1 MPGGGSRPDPQ
12 QAPKGPRKLDMAFPP
27 AYNGFS
33 TEQGVT
39 MALSQSQKII
49 AFLEKHRG
57 GSFTARQIA
66 EAIVQQYAS
75 DYAKKRNN
83 PRFADDKAFLSQ
95 IIAEI
100 GSQKDT
106 LKRLRPTLVWQDRP
120 KPRRYCIPL
129 EETQEARDT
138 AQGETCER
146 DEESC
151 ACEERTLLEQELY
164 PLLASYLW
172 SELHL
177 YSMRIREGRSHNT
190 RGNGGNQWLHPD
202 IVAMEPVDKAW
213 GKHVKA
219 CGHAS
224 GSTCVRLWSFEV
236 KKTLTVANIRKCF
249 FQAVSSSSWAH
260 EGISS
265 PRSSPTTGW
274 NRAQDAFRPCTAS
287 GLSCSI
293 RKSVGK
299 RNPAPRTEKP
309 DADWQSIDRLAKK
322 NEISTNS
329 LSWFPSTSN
338 RRCRKK
344 DWDNKTAWDL
354 CLSGGYRTALA
365 PPVLPQKR
373 KAGTAPYPFS
383 RKAQQPCAA
392 VGAGFIYPVKGS
404 VRQTL

>member
-1 MPGGGSRPDPQ
+1 
-12 QAPKGPRKLDMAFPP
+12 MAFSP

-33 TEQGVT
+33 TEQGVN

-151 ACEERTLLEQELY
+151 ACEERALLEQELY
-164 PLLASYLW
+164 PLLTSYLW

-249 FQAVSSSSWAH
+249 FQAVSNSSWAH
-260 EGISS
+260 EGYLV
-265 PRSSPTTGW
+265 
-274 NRAQDAFRPCTAS
+274 ATA
-287 GLSCSI
+287 I
-293 RKSVGK
+293 
-299 RNPAPRTEKP
+299 
-309 DADWQSIDRLAKK
+309 ADDRV
-322 NEISTNS
+322 E
-329 LSWFPSTSN
+329 
-338 RRCRKK
+338 
-344 DWDNKTAWDL
+344 
-354 CLSGGYRTALA
+354 
-365 PPVLPQKR
+365 
-373 KAGTAPYPFS
+373 
-383 RKAQQPCAA
+383 
-392 VGAGFIYPVKGS
+392 
-404 VRQTL
+404 

>member
-1 MPGGGSRPDPQ
+1 MPGGGSRPDHQ

-129 EETQEARDT
+129 EETQEALDT

-146 DEESC
+146 DEENC
-151 ACEERTLLEQELY
+151 ACEERALLEQELY
-164 PLLASYLW
+164 PLLTSYLW

-236 KKTLTVANIRKCF
+236 KKMLTVANIRKCF
-249 FQAVSSSSWAH
+249 FQAVSNSSWAH
-260 EGISS
+260 EGYLVATAIADDRVEQELRMLSALHGIGVILLDPENPS
-265 PRSSPTTGW
+265 ESEILLP
-274 NRAQDAFRPCTAS
+274 AQ
-287 GLSCSI
+287 
-293 RKSVGK
+293 K
-299 RNPAPRTEKP
+299 KP
-309 DADWQSIDRLAKK
+309 DADWQSIDRLAKE
-322 NEISTNS
+322 NGDFHEFIELVSVYFQTGT
-329 LSWFPSTSN
+329 L
-338 RRCRKK
+338 REK
-344 DWDNKTAWDL
+344 DWDNKTA
-354 CLSGGYRTALA
+354 
-365 PPVLPQKR
+365 
-373 KAGTAPYPFS
+373 
-383 RKAQQPCAA
+383 
-392 VGAGFIYPVKGS
+392 
-404 VRQTL
+404 

>member
-1 MPGGGSRPDPQ
+1 MQ
-12 QAPKGPRKLDMAFPP
+12 KVMTMA
-27 AYNGFS
+27 NRRVS
-33 TEQGVT
+33 TEQGVN

-129 EETQEARDT
+129 EETQEALDT

-146 DEESC
+146 DEEIC
-151 ACEERTLLEQELY
+151 ACEERALLEQELY
-164 PLLASYLW
+164 PLLTSYLW

-249 FQAVSSSSWAH
+249 FQAVSNSSWAH
-260 EGISS
+260 CFRC
-265 PRSSPTTGW
+265 RSL
-274 NRAQDAFRPCTAS
+274 CH
-287 GLSCSI
+287 
-293 RKSVGK
+293 
-299 RNPAPRTEKP
+299 RNWT
-309 DADWQSIDRLAKK
+309 
-322 NEISTNS
+322 
-329 LSWFPSTSN
+329 
-338 RRCRKK
+338 RRCMY
-344 DWDNKTAWDL
+344 
-354 CLSGGYRTALA
+354 S
-365 PPVLPQKR
+365 
-373 KAGTAPYPFS
+373 
-383 RKAQQPCAA
+383 
-392 VGAGFIYPVKGS
+392 
-404 VRQTL
+404 

>member
-1 MPGGGSRPDPQ
+1 
-12 QAPKGPRKLDMAFPP
+12 MAFPP

-33 TEQGVT
+33 TEQGVN

-129 EETQEARDT
+129 EETQEALDT

-146 DEESC
+146 DEEIC
-151 ACEERTLLEQELY
+151 ACEERALLEQELY
-164 PLLASYLW
+164 PLLTSYLW

-236 KKTLTVANIRKCF
+236 KN
-249 FQAVSSSSWAH
+249 AH
-260 EGISS
+260 RRQYQKMLLSGRQQLVLGARGISS
-265 PRSSPTTGW
+265 PRPSPTTGW
-274 NRAQDAFRPCTAS
+274 NRSSGCFQPCMAS

-293 RKSVGK
+293 PK
-299 RNPAPRTEKP
+299 NPSESEILLPAEK
-309 DADWQSIDRLAKK
+309 AGCRLA
-322 NEISTNS
+322 IH
-329 LSWFPSTSN
+329 
-338 RRCRKK
+338 
-344 DWDNKTAWDL
+344 
-354 CLSGGYRTALA
+354 
-365 PPVLPQKR
+365 
-373 KAGTAPYPFS
+373 
-383 RKAQQPCAA
+383 
-392 VGAGFIYPVKGS
+392 
-404 VRQTL
+404 

>member
-1 MPGGGSRPDPQ
+1 
-12 QAPKGPRKLDMAFPP
+12 
-27 AYNGFS
+27 
-33 TEQGVT
+33 

-129 EETQEARDT
+129 EETQEALDT

-146 DEESC
+146 DEEIC
-151 ACEERTLLEQELY
+151 ACEERALLEQELY
-164 PLLASYLW
+164 PLLTSYLW

-236 KKTLTVANIRKCF
+236 KKRSPSPISENASFRPSATRLGRTR
-249 FQAVSSSSWAH
+249 
-260 EGISS
+260 GISS
-265 PRSSPTTGW
+265 PRPSPTTGW
-274 NRAQDAFRPCTAS
+274 NRSSGRFQPCMAS

-293 RKSVGK
+293 PKIRRKAKSCSPHRKSRMPTG
-299 RNPAPRTEKP
+299 NPLIASP
-309 DADWQSIDRLAKK
+309 KK
-322 NEISTNS
+322 TEISTNS
-329 LSWFPSTSN
+329 LSWFPSTSKPGRCGKRIGTT
-338 RRCRKK
+338 RRP
-344 DWDNKTAWDL
+344 D
-354 CLSGGYRTALA
+354 GIF
-365 PPVLPQKR
+365 V
-373 KAGTAPYPFS
+373 
-383 RKAQQPCAA
+383 
-392 VGAGFIYPVKGS
+392 
-404 VRQTL
+404 

>member
-1 MPGGGSRPDPQ
+1 
-12 QAPKGPRKLDMAFPP
+12 MAFPP

-129 EETQEARDT
+129 EETQEALDT

-146 DEESC
+146 DEEIC
-151 ACEERTLLEQELY
+151 ACEERALLEQELY
-164 PLLASYLW
+164 PLLTSYLW

-236 KKTLTVANIRKCF
+236 KKSAHRRQYQKMLLSGRQQLVLGARG
-249 FQAVSSSSWAH
+249 VSRRH
-260 EGISS
+260 GHRRR
-265 PRSSPTTGW
+265 PGGTG
-274 NRAQDAFRPCTAS
+274 AQDAFSPH
-287 GLSCSI
+287 GIGVILLDPE
-293 RKSVGK
+293 
-299 RNPAPRTEKP
+299 NPSESEILLPAQKKP
-309 DADWQSIDRLAKK
+309 DADWQSIDRLAKE
-322 NEISTNS
+322 NGDFHEFIELVSVYFQTGT
-329 LSWFPSTSN
+329 L
-338 RRCRKK
+338 REK
-344 DWDNKTAWDL
+344 DWDNKTA
-354 CLSGGYRTALA
+354 
-365 PPVLPQKR
+365 
-373 KAGTAPYPFS
+373 
-383 RKAQQPCAA
+383 
-392 VGAGFIYPVKGS
+392 
-404 VRQTL
+404 

>member
-12 QAPKGPRKLDMAFPP
+12 QAPKDPRKLDMAFPP

-33 TEQGVT
+33 TEQGVN

-129 EETQEARDT
+129 EETQEALDT

-146 DEESC
+146 DEEIC
-151 ACEERTLLEQELY
+151 ACEERALLEQELY
-164 PLLASYLW
+164 PLLTSYLW

-236 KKTLTVANIRKCF
+236 KKSAHRRQYQKMLLSGRQQLVLGARG
-249 FQAVSSSSWAH
+249 VSRRH
-260 EGISS
+260 GHRRR
-265 PRSSPTTGW
+265 PGGTG
-274 NRAQDAFRPCTAS
+274 AQDAFSPAWHRGYPARS
-287 GLSCSI
+287 

-299 RNPAPRTEKP
+299 RNPAPRTEK
-309 DADWQSIDRLAKK
+309 AGCRLA
-322 NEISTNS
+322 IH
-329 LSWFPSTSN
+329 
-338 RRCRKK
+338 
-344 DWDNKTAWDL
+344 
-354 CLSGGYRTALA
+354 
-365 PPVLPQKR
+365 
-373 KAGTAPYPFS
+373 
-383 RKAQQPCAA
+383 
-392 VGAGFIYPVKGS
+392 
-404 VRQTL
+404 

>member
-1 MPGGGSRPDPQ
+1 
-12 QAPKGPRKLDMAFPP
+12 
-27 AYNGFS
+27 
-33 TEQGVT
+33 

-129 EETQEARDT
+129 EETQEALDT

-146 DEESC
+146 DEEIC
-151 ACEERTLLEQELY
+151 ACEERALLEQELY
-164 PLLASYLW
+164 PLLTSYLW

-213 GKHVKA
+213 GNTSKPA
-219 CGHAS
+219 GTPAAAPAS
-224 GSTCVRLWSFEV
+224 GSGRLKSKNAHRRQYQKMLLSGRQQLV
-236 KKTLTVANIRKCF
+236 L
-249 FQAVSSSSWAH
+249 AH
-260 EGISS
+260 EGYLVATAIADDRVEQELRMLSALHGIGVILLDPENPS
-265 PRSSPTTGW
+265 ESEILLP
-274 NRAQDAFRPCTAS
+274 AQ
-287 GLSCSI
+287 
-293 RKSVGK
+293 K
-299 RNPAPRTEKP
+299 KP
-309 DADWQSIDRLAKK
+309 DADWQSIDRLAKE
-322 NEISTNS
+322 NGDFHEFIELVSVYFQTGT
-329 LSWFPSTSN
+329 L
-338 RRCRKK
+338 REK
-344 DWDNKTAWDL
+344 DWDNKTA
-354 CLSGGYRTALA
+354 
-365 PPVLPQKR
+365 
-373 KAGTAPYPFS
+373 
-383 RKAQQPCAA
+383 
-392 VGAGFIYPVKGS
+392 
-404 VRQTL
+404 

>member
-1 MPGGGSRPDPQ
+1 MPGGGSLPDPQ

-57 GSFTARQIA
+57 GSFTSRQIA

-129 EETQEARDT
+129 EETQEALDT

-146 DEESC
+146 DEEIC
-151 ACEERTLLEQELY
+151 ACEERALLEQELY
-164 PLLASYLW
+164 PLLTSYLW

-249 FQAVSSSSWAH
+249 FQAVSNSSWAH
-260 EGISS
+260 EGYLVATAIADDRVEQELRMLSALHGIGVILLDPENPS
-265 PRSSPTTGW
+265 ESEILLP
-274 NRAQDAFRPCTAS
+274 AQ
-287 GLSCSI
+287 
-293 RKSVGK
+293 K
-299 RNPAPRTEKP
+299 KP
-309 DADWQSIDRLAKK
+309 DADWQSIDRLAKE
-322 NEISTNS
+322 NGDFHEFIELVSVYFQTGT
-329 LSWFPSTSN
+329 L
-338 RRCRKK
+338 REK
-344 DWDNKTAWDL
+344 DWDNKTA
-354 CLSGGYRTALA
+354 
-365 PPVLPQKR
+365 
-373 KAGTAPYPFS
+373 
-383 RKAQQPCAA
+383 
-392 VGAGFIYPVKGS
+392 
-404 VRQTL
+404 